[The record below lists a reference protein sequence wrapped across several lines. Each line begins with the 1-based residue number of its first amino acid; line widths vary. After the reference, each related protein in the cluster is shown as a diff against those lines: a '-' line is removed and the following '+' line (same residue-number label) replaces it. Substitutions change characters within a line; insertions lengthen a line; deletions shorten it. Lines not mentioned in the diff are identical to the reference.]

1 MPVSCT
7 PSHTKNKSKMIFKV
21 MVVFEAGGKI
31 RGVKIWI
38 LAVAIYVE
46 TQFFCRQNPDSFSYN
61 NKDVTRTH
69 LHNIICSAG
78 GWLT

>member
-7 PSHTKNKSKMIFKV
+7 PSHTKNKSKMIFKI

-46 TQFFCRQNPDSFSYN
+46 NPDSFSYK